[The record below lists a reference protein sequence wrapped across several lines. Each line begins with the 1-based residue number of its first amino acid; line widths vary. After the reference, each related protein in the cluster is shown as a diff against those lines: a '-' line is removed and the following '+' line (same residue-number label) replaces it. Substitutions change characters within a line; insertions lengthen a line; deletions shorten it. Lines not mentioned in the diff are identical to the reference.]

1 MKILEKLRLA
11 GGAGASGFSGMWAPI
26 RFRPDPFTGEV
37 LNIGI
42 VIADE
47 RGAIRKVRILNSLAR
62 LKCLYGDRLREEQMD
77 FILDVTKEALE
88 TNRETDCRVPVEGV
102 RLGDFMPV
110 SDASAE
116 DAANNLFYEVVP
128 LAAPRREEQEDEQE
142 DQSDA
147 IAAVKMEVK
156 SRNPALEKY
165 FDTRIS
171 LGRGRDY
178 RFSFTGRRAAIN
190 MSKLYYGSNLSTY
203 ADKAKAR
210 ILDLAHLR
218 KHDQSHLIE
227 TETGSGRQHYDLLVF
242 HDDFESP
249 RLTKRNAQ
257 TLRDTL
263 HQLEDEADK
272 AEVRLRPAIHV
283 AEAVDWIIQREA
295 A

>member
-1 MKILEKLRLA
+1 
-11 GGAGASGFSGMWAPI
+11 MWAPI

-47 RGAIRKVRILNSLAR
+47 RGNIRKVRILSSLAR
-62 LKCLYGDRLREEQMD
+62 LKCLYGERLQEEQMD
-77 FILDVTKEALE
+77 FILEVTKDALAS
-88 TNRETDCRVPVEGV
+88 NRERDCRIPIDGV

-110 SDASAE
+110 FGASAE
-116 DAANNLFYEVVP
+116 DAANRLFYEVVP
-128 LAAPRREEQEDEQE
+128 LAAPRRKEPEDEQE

-147 IAAVKMEVK
+147 IASVKMEVK

-165 FDTRIS
+165 FDTKLS

-178 RFSFTGRRAAIN
+178 RFNFTGRRAAIN
-190 MSKLYYGSNLSTY
+190 MTKLYYSSNLSTY
-203 ADKAKAR
+203 ADRAKAR

-218 KHDQSHLIE
+218 RYDQSHPIE
-227 TETGSGRQHYDLLVF
+227 TATDSCRKYYDLLVF

-249 RLTKRNAQ
+249 RLSKRNAQ
-257 TLRDTL
+257 TIQDTL
-263 HQLEDEADK
+263 HQLEDEADE
-272 AEVRLRPAIHV
+272 AEVRLKPVTRVPD
-283 AEAVDWIIQREA
+283 AVKWIIQREA